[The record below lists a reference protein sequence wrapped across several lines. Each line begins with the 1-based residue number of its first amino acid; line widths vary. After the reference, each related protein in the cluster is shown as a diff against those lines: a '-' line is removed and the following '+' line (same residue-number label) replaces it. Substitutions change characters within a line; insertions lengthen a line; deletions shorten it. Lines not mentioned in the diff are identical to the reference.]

1 MVSNNKVVA
10 MALNAM
16 SNEEA
21 NAKIEKAFDTAMKSS
36 LETIEKELAA
46 MIKTKNAA
54 SVVFNNKPEEFKT
67 SYKALTHELS
77 SARVLLHLVG
87 G

>member
-1 MVSNNKVVA
+1 MKSKNKVVA

-36 LETIEKELAA
+36 LVAIEKEIMA

-67 SYKALTHELS
+67 AYKALIHELS
-77 SARVLLHLVG
+77 SARVLLHLG